1 MGACCATRGN
11 AVINSRA
18 VPLGETNIPGEDNE
32 INEKLIDKQS
42 DKNEKQKSMTNSPE
56 KNKKESVKNSKTHE
70 EDKKDQPAE
79 DFKLTYELL
88 EKIKE
93 SSLKQECS
101 DAFIIKANNNIFEDF
116 GLIEDNLNSH
126 FFIKKLDKEVKEH
139 IIKTMSL
146 VSFLANQVIY
156 TQGSLGDY
164 FYIVKE
170 GNLRAYENLE
180 YKTVIKPGSSFGEVA
195 LMYVCS
201 RPATIISVTPSKIW
215 VLNRTKYREVL
226 DLNAQ
231 LRFDEN
237 KTFIESIKILKNL
250 DEDQKIMLSTNLI
263 KIKFSKG
270 NFIVK
275 EGDIGNCLYIVKT
288 GKVICCKNGTVIR
301 TLEKGECFG
310 ELSILLKSKR
320 TLDVV
325 AKTNCEC
332 FTISIEM
339 LIQMMGDRYVDVLY
353 LNFIKMS
360 FATSKYFSP
369 ISLNILES
377 IFNLFEIKNLTK
389 DQVIFEANEKITNR
403 LIVVITGS
411 IVGSNSGVLVGD
423 AGNILCQKEIIEGK
437 PISYAEELIAKPDCL
452 MLSASLE
459 AIESRLKWSLRKII
473 ELSSIVNCLTKVHVF
488 KNFTYDK
495 LKNLAEKT
503 NPLKYKKN
511 SIVIKEGDIGD
522 KFFFIKKGKVN
533 VSAKGKYL
541 RTLNENEYF
550 GERAL
555 FFNEPR
561 SATIS
566 ASEDSEIY
574 YIEAE
579 AFKKIIDSKVKE
591 YITNI
596 LHLQDNTIELKD
608 LMYLSSLGN
617 GSFGNVYMVSC
628 LKNNAVYALKQITK
642 SKIDLKQIHGSI
654 EMEKKVLLKIDHPF
668 IVKLVKTL
676 KDDAS
681 IYFLMEHINGKDLFE
696 VLRDIGLLND
706 TEAQFYGASLIL
718 ACNYLHHKKIIY
730 RDIKPENV
738 IVTLNVSVICYHY

>member
-1 MGACCATRGN
+1 MGACCATRGSAITISSKQELSVN
-11 AVINSRA
+11 GQECQQDIKSISMNNKPS
-18 VPLGETNIPGEDNE
+18 
-32 INEKLIDKQS
+32 EKNLV
-42 DKNEKQKSMTNSPE
+42 QKSILSSPNKLKIENTNKSYE
-56 KNKKESVKNSKTHE
+56 LDNKKEQNPE
-70 EDKKDQPAE
+70 N
-79 DFKLTYELL
+79 FKLTQELL
-88 EKIKE
+88 DKIKE
-93 SSLKQECS
+93 SSVKQECVDS
-101 DAFIIKANNNIFEDF
+101 IIVKANNNIFEDF
-116 GLIEDNLNSH
+116 GLIEESLNSY
-126 FFIKKLDKEVKEH
+126 FFIKKLERDVKEL

-164 FYIVKE
+164 FYIVRE
-170 GNLRAYENLE
+170 GTLRSYENLE
-180 YKTVIKPGSSFGEVA
+180 YKSVFKPGSSFGEVA

-201 RPATIISVTPSKIW
+201 RTSTVIAATPTKLWI
-215 VLNRTKYREVL
+215 LNRTKYREVL

-231 LRFDEN
+231 LKFDEN

-263 KIKFSKG
+263 KAKFNKG

-275 EGDIGNCLYIVKT
+275 EGDIGNCLYIVKS
-288 GKVICCKNGTVIR
+288 GKVICSKSGNVIR

-332 FTISIEM
+332 FTISVDM
-339 LIQMMGDRYVDVLY
+339 LIQMMGEKYVDVLY

-360 FATSKYFSP
+360 FANSKYFSP

-377 IFNLFEIKNLTK
+377 IFSLFEVKNYVN
-389 DQVIFEANEKITNR
+389 DQIIFESNEKITNR

-423 AGNILCQKEIIEGK
+423 TGNILGQKEIIEGK
-437 PISYAEELIAKPDCL
+437 TIAYTEELIARPDCL
-452 MLSASLE
+452 LLSVSLE
-459 AIESRLKWSLRKII
+459 AIESKMKWSLKKII
-473 ELSSIVNCLTKVHVF
+473 ELSSIVNCLTKVNVF
-488 KNFTYDK
+488 KNFTNEK
-495 LKNLAEKT
+495 LKKLAEKT
-503 NPLKYKKN
+503 NPLKYKKS

-522 KFFFIKKGKVN
+522 RFFFIKKGKVN
-533 VSAKGKYL
+533 VSSKGKYL

-561 SATIS
+561 SATVS
-566 ASEDSEIY
+566 ACEDSDIY

-579 AFKKIIDSKVKE
+579 AFKKIVDSKVKE
-591 YITNI
+591 YITQI

-608 LMYLSSLGN
+608 LMYLSILGN
-617 GSFGNVYMVSC
+617 GSYGNVYLVSC
-628 LKNNAVYALKQITK
+628 IKNNSCYALKRISK
-642 SKIDLKQIHGSI
+642 SKIDFKQIHESV
-654 EMEKKVLLKIDHPF
+654 ELEKKVLLKIDHPF

-676 KDDAS
+676 KDESS
-681 IYFLMEHINGKDLFE
+681 IFFLMEHINGKDLFE

-706 TEAQFYGASLIL
+706 SDAQFYGASLIL

-738 IVTLNVSVICYHY
+738 IVTLNVRSLI